1 MNKNGLKKSWQS
13 TAGVLFGFPIVT
25 GFKDLLKARFQQKIV
40 RRTKFHVIQAFMY
53 LKLVT

>member
-13 TAGVLFGFPIVT
+13 TAGVLFGSPIVT